1 MSSNDSVEMVKSFM
15 GSLIWFDT
23 DPGYTNRQYI
33 LKTSHSQT
41 NCEIVNIKNKIDVNS
56 YKKVKAGKLIMNDI
70 SECEI
75 SLDDRLA
82 MSSFEHNKILGN
94 FILIDK
100 VSNLTVAAGT
110 MQHSLRR
117 SNNVRWQDTDVNLD
131 IRKKIIGQEASVIWF
146 TGMSGTGKSTISN
159 LLQTKLASMGK
170 LTYLLDGDNLRHGI
184 NKDLGFKEEDRIENI
199 RRAGEISKILFD
211 AGIIVLAS
219 FISPYAKDR
228 MRTKN
233 LFPEGNFHEIYVKTS
248 LETLKER
255 DTKGLYAKALKGEI
269 PNLTGINSP
278 YEEPKNPSLT
288 IDTDNYD
295 PQKAVDLIVNY
306 LKEIKC
312 I

>member
-41 NCEIVNIKNKIDVNS
+41 NCEIVTYIKNKIDVNS

-117 SNNVRWQDTDVNLD
+117 SNNIRWQDTDVNLD
-131 IRKKIIGQEASVIWF
+131 IRKKIIGQEACVIWF

-159 LLQTKLASMGK
+159 LLEKETCFYGQ

-233 LFPEGNFHEIYVKTS
+233 LFP
-248 LETLKER
+248 
-255 DTKGLYAKALKGEI
+255 
-269 PNLTGINSP
+269 
-278 YEEPKNPSLT
+278 
-288 IDTDNYD
+288 
-295 PQKAVDLIVNY
+295 
-306 LKEIKC
+306 KEIFMKFM
-312 I
+312 